1 MIRFA
6 RLPDSYWGEAVAT
19 AAYIRNRVP
28 TSAFKE
34 RVSPY
39 EKWYQRR
46 PDLSHLRVFGCVAYA
61 HIPDCQRNKL
71 DKKAKKCRF
80 VGYSLN
86 YKGYRLMNE
95 KTIKVV
101 ISRDVVFSENDFW
114 VNKTEAET
122 IIPTVVNFQVDSDEN
137 DTQPNRPVGEIRQSI
152 RQRHPPVRFGTDE
165 YVEAAIVNEVVTPES
180 IEETFAIGVQ
190 QLMQSMNP

>member
-6 RLPDSYWGEAVAT
+6 RLPDSYWVEAVAT

-28 TSAFKE
+28 TSTFKE

-71 DKKAKKCRF
+71 NKKAKKFRF

-86 YKGYRLMNE
+86 SKGYRLM
-95 KTIKVV
+95 KV
-101 ISRDVVFSENDFW
+101 
-114 VNKTEAET
+114 
-122 IIPTVVNFQVDSDEN
+122 
-137 DTQPNRPVGEIRQSI
+137 
-152 RQRHPPVRFGTDE
+152 
-165 YVEAAIVNEVVTPES
+165 
-180 IEETFAIGVQ
+180 IG
-190 QLMQSMNP
+190 